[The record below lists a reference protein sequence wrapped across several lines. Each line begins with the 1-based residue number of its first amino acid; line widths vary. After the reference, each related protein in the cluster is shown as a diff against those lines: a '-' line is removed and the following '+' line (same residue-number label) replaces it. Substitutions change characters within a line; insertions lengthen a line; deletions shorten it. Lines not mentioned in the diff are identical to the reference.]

1 MEPRVLP
8 ALGVPR
14 PGQPVR
20 GFGDNYLR
28 GDGLD
33 AQAAWERLNAA
44 IGPRPPYSALLFRE
58 APLPEVV
65 EEVEWVFTVETDWSI
80 SVTRKLEFSR
90 LVPGLGMFVSA
101 NGDKSTL
108 VGSMRDL
115 VGLSRQRDVYLLL
128 RMCIECPRV
137 PGVWPLL
144 TTTVNHHVVNVSRGV
159 ESSVGATIGSLASV
173 QAATA
178 QTLAFEYV
186 YALQMLTAIHHESDI
201 FVKVD
206 SRDLTTQVPFA
217 RLLTF
222 LNNEAGYGQPIS
234 ELAGL
239 VNGTL
244 GNFPSHFRDMD
255 SSWNYLID
263 PNSSLMASP
272 WIQSPRSAYLRML
285 ARNMTN
291 ATVDAT
297 TGTTYL
303 PIQLLIPIHS
313 IMARFADNSRFSSFP
328 VSLPLSISA
337 NVFRF
342 YGAGVKIARQITPDA
357 AVSMGLNEARYYI
370 ATNDYYSAIS
380 VPTSEA
386 LFSRRGKS
394 IRTGDVMEDVA
405 MSTFY
410 QACVGG
416 LFPSSLSSRWNAS
429 TSSSSIASI
438 RAEWL
443 PILARSWQ
451 EQPELR
457 PRLAFAT
464 TRNCPGSSVNPTMS
478 YVISSDALS
487 GVSMSE
493 RVREAMRV
501 DESVGKSG
509 LVQAFS
515 VETVPLRWATNLTTE
530 VEVPRVLRR
539 ECLATLLVDT
549 SRVAALRDFD
559 TVAWIY
565 TPLSATLVSGSS
577 EASQRVQADLAISS
591 GSNSVAASNSAIPN
605 LIHRTSVDLSTPTVL
620 EASWQSA
627 NPFVTNTVYNRVG
640 ALALTFT
647 NNFLAPHVRDHIFA
661 NLVSMPE
668 PVSRT
673 GGLARPVKQGLSMD
687 GIDVFASSKLC
698 VSSEDGYVRVFNA
711 SKPNLAGTGMST
723 VWRMPSID
731 PGPVASKWAPFS
743 NVYLNLMTSYVRG
756 DNGPNVTSYKMH
768 GSKDTVDAA
777 RYSSVSIS
785 ERAKNF
791 LVQSGIVGPA
801 DAGDPVSRLDR
812 TRMRALSVHPVNV
825 DRPIMTANVA
835 LKASS
840 GFSCDAIQP
849 VQEWMKR
856 SYFNVSVPGY
866 FSSDLSQFPSRG
878 VMDLVFTVRASGQP
892 PALSANNGSLPA
904 SYDLTLVVVSW
915 GRCPIRFTSAGGVIP
930 AFEYLNARETRVV
943 G

>member
-1 MEPRVLP
+1 MP
-8 ALGVPR
+8 ALSVPQ

-20 GFGDNYLR
+20 GLGDNYVR
-28 GDGLD
+28 GDGLE
-33 AQAAWERLNAA
+33 AQAAFERLKLA

-58 APLPEVV
+58 ARQPEVV
-65 EEVEWVFTVETDWSI
+65 EEAEWVFTVETDWSI
-80 SVTRKLEFSR
+80 TVTRKLEFSR

-101 NGDKSTL
+101 SGDKATL

-137 PGVWPLL
+137 EDIWPLVTTSEESHL
-144 TTTVNHHVVNVSRGV
+144 TKVSRGSWSTPPTGQV
-159 ESSVGATIGSLASV
+159 AAIDTLKTATP
-173 QAATA
+173 QA
-178 QTLAFEYV
+178 LAFEYI

-206 SRDLTTQVPFA
+206 ARDLTTQVPFA

-222 LNNEAGYGQPIS
+222 LNNEAGHGQPIS

-239 VNGTL
+239 LNGTL

-263 PNSSLMASP
+263 PNSSLMAAS

-285 ARNMTN
+285 ARDINS
-291 ATVDAT
+291 ATFDAT
-297 TGTTYL
+297 TGSTYL
-303 PIQLLIPIHS
+303 PIQLLIPIQS

-328 VSLPLSISA
+328 VSLPLTISA
-337 NVFRF
+337 NAFRF
-342 YGAGVKIARQITPDA
+342 YGVGAKIARQITPDT
-357 AVSMGLNEARYYI
+357 AVSMGVNEARYL
-370 ATNDYYSAIS
+370 ANTNDYYSAIL
-380 VPTSEA
+380 VPTTEK
-386 LFSRRGKS
+386 LFTPRGTS
-394 IRTGDVMEDVA
+394 IQTGDVMEDVA
-405 MSTFY
+405 LSTFY

-416 LFPSSLSSRWNAS
+416 LFPSSLNSRWQSS
-429 TSSSSIASI
+429 TSSASIASI

-443 PILARSWQ
+443 PIVARVWQ
-451 EQPELR
+451 ETPDLR

-464 TRNCPGSSVNPTMS
+464 ARNCPGSSTNPTMS
-478 YVISSDALS
+478 YVISSNALS

-493 RVREAMRV
+493 RVREAMRL

-515 VETVPLRWATNLTTE
+515 VDAVPLRWAANLTTE

-549 SRVAALRDFD
+549 GRLASLRNFD
-559 TVAWIY
+559 TVPWIY
-565 TPLSATLVSGSS
+565 MPLSATRVANTT
-577 EASQRVQADLAISS
+577 ETDQRVATDLAIASESS
-591 GSNSVAASNSAIPN
+591 SAASISAIPN
-605 LIHRTSVDLSTPTVL
+605 MVHRTSASLAIPTY
-620 EASWQSA
+620 QSA
-627 NPFVTNTVYNRVG
+627 NPLITNSDYNRVG

-647 NNFLAPHVRDHIFA
+647 ANFLAPHVRDHIFA
-661 NLVSMPE
+661 NLVSIPD
-668 PVSRT
+668 PVSRS
-673 GGLARPVKQGLSMD
+673 GGLARPIKQALSMD
-687 GIDVFASSKLC
+687 GIDAFASSKLC
-698 VSSEDGYVRVFNA
+698 VTRKDGFVRVFNP

-723 VWRMPSID
+723 VWRMPSIE

-743 NVYLNLMTSYVRG
+743 SVYLNLVTSYVRG

-768 GSKDTVDAA
+768 GLTDTVDAA
-777 RYSSVSIS
+777 RYSSISIS

-791 LVQSGIVGPA
+791 LVQSGIVGSA
-801 DAGDPVSRLDR
+801 DAGDPVTRLDR
-812 TRMRALSVHPVNV
+812 PRMKVLSAHPVNV
-825 DRPIMTANVA
+825 DRPIMTADVA
-835 LKASS
+835 LKASA
-840 GFSCDAIQP
+840 GFSCNAIQP

-866 FSSDLSQFPSRG
+866 FSRDLSQFPSRG
-878 VMDLVFTVRASGQP
+878 VMDLVFTARANAAP
-892 PALSANNGSLPA
+892 PAISSGNGTLP
-904 SYDLTLVVVSW
+904 STYDLTLVVVSW

-930 AFEYLNARETRVV
+930 PFEYLNARETSVV